1 MDIQQ
6 VLLLS
11 IIINLASS
19 AAVLALAIF
28 VYLKYRFLIS
38 KQTRLENKIKTD
50 GRTQQD
56 HTEQML
62 DALYQQEL
70 DILKESIKKSRENQD
85 QLVDQSAKLLDEGV
99 KETIVQ
105 MKSQIQNKFNEY
117 FSQTKNEID
126 SYKQDQ
132 LKIINED
139 AKTLIREVIKK
150 ALPEV
155 IPSEDHTQI
164 VLEALDRAKKEGFD
178 L

>member
-38 KQTRLENKIKTD
+38 KQTKLENKIRTD
-50 GRTQQD
+50 GQTQQK
-56 HTEQML
+56 HTEQLL
-62 DALYQQEL
+62 DILYQQEV
-70 DILKESIKKSRENQD
+70 DILKESIKKSREKQD
-85 QLVDQSAKLLDEGV
+85 HLVDQSARLLDQGV
-99 KETIVQ
+99 KESIVQ
-105 MKSQIQNKFNEY
+105 MKSQLQNKFNEY
-117 FSQTKNEID
+117 FSQTKSEID

-132 LKIINED
+132 LKMIDEN

-150 ALPEV
+150 VLPEI